1 MLTGQY
7 PRKWLEINR
16 FRPPFQDRPRRR
28 SVAIFPL
35 APYFTLDMEGECY
48 STDVLK
54 GGEKF
59 MYFQLLLLGLI
70 CLAAPVLARFAGY
83 ETRRKP
89 FDLVG
94 IGGIFFLLAASFG
107 LGPNAVASLGRLT
120 GLLNGLTI
128 ISFCLGWI
136 SLIVG
141 AIWSTVEVIQEP
153 ENRMLH
159 RAEMKA

>member
-1 MLTGQY
+1 
-7 PRKWLEINR
+7 
-16 FRPPFQDRPRRR
+16 
-28 SVAIFPL
+28 
-35 APYFTLDMEGECY
+35 
-48 STDVLK
+48 
-54 GGEKF
+54 

-70 CLAAPVLARFAGY
+70 CLAAPGLARFAGY

-107 LGPNAVASLGRLT
+107 LGPNLVQALSSVT

-128 ISFCLGWI
+128 ISFCLGWL

-141 AIWSTVEVIQEP
+141 AVWGTIEVIQEP

-159 RAEMKA
+159 RVEMKT

>member
-1 MLTGQY
+1 
-7 PRKWLEINR
+7 
-16 FRPPFQDRPRRR
+16 
-28 SVAIFPL
+28 
-35 APYFTLDMEGECY
+35 
-48 STDVLK
+48 
-54 GGEKF
+54 

-107 LGPNAVASLGRLT
+107 LGPNLVRALGAVT
-120 GLLNGLTI
+120 GLLNGLTV
-128 ISFCLGWI
+128 ISFCLAWL

-141 AIWSTVEVIQEP
+141 AVWGTIEVIQEP
-153 ENRMLH
+153 EHRMLH
-159 RAEMKA
+159 RVEMKT